1 MRRLTPKK
9 LLIVL
14 VVVVLTFAAIHIAFS
29 AGDTTPPYAY
39 VVYDGTKHYLIIY
52 TDLYNSFLAYEYDQ
66 SLPEAQLAKFYFD
79 TLAGGNVSTRLPAYV
94 SKISEKFVNRREI
107 YNRFIA
113 TEDGDATYIWF
124 NSRDATPAFPVKTK
138 VWTVGVDATVNGRVW
153 VDQFGYIIPRAG
165 YTITANLENAID
177 VDLPA
182 EFDLTATGDDFGT
195 YPFTGALRYEVTGGD
210 YRLEALVGENWQ
222 ELTDGFVTPSGGM
235 SIAPDVALT
244 RKLRFTALAPETTY
258 TINFL
263 LEDNSPRPGLA
274 KQVAAQ
280 SYQTT
285 SGTAEVPQE
294 LFITLP
300 GFVRMELPANQQ
312 TVAVNLHNPA
322 ENPCYFRISLALADG
337 TVLYQSN
344 LIPPGQGLYE
354 IALSRALT
362 AGVYDA
368 VLTYDTFSLA
378 DGTTPMNG
386 AQMHIELIVQ

>member
-1 MRRLTPKK
+1 MQKK
-9 LLIVL
+9 RAIIRIF
-14 VVVVLTFAAIHIAFS
+14 VVVLAVAMLAGLVHAVLG
-29 AGDTTPPYAY
+29 AGDPSSPAAY
-39 VVYDGTKHYLIIY
+39 VIFDGTNYYMIDLNQLITSY
-52 TDLYNSFLAYEYDQ
+52 MQYRNDPN
-66 SLPEAQLAKFYFD
+66 AQNAKLAKLYFD
-79 TLAGGNVSTRLPAYV
+79 TMAGNSPSGCTAYV
-94 SKISEKFVNRREI
+94 SAVSGKFVSFGAVIDKYIELRDTDN
-107 YNRFIA
+107 
-113 TEDGDATYIWF
+113 TYIWF

-153 VDQFGYIIPRAG
+153 VDEFGYIIPRAG
-165 YTITANLENAID
+165 YTITATLENAID

-210 YRLEALVGENWQ
+210 YRLEALVGENWL

-244 RKLRFTALAPETTY
+244 RKLRFTALEPETTY

-337 TVLYQSN
+337 MVLYQSN

-354 IALSRALT
+354 IALSRALA